1 MVNNH
6 PPEKIRFKVG
16 DIYNNAIGQY
26 KILFLS
32 DSTMQVEYSDGTI
45 STLTISV
52 QQRIVSRAMR
62 EADIRMLAEA
72 KEKNRKNGLLQCEK
86 LIWNKVGSQR
96 TTENSNT

>member
-16 DIYNNAIGQY
+16 DIYSNAIGQY
-26 KILFLS
+26 KILSLS

-45 STLTISV
+45 STLAISV

-62 EADIRMLAEA
+62 EADIRMLAEV
-72 KEKNRKNGLLQCEK
+72 KERDRKQLAPAMRKADMEQG
-86 LIWNKVGSQR
+86 WFPADH
-96 TTENSNT
+96 

>member
-1 MVNNH
+1 M
-6 PPEKIRFKVG
+6 KFKVDG
-16 DIYNNAIGQY
+16 IYSNGIGQY
-26 KILFLS
+26 KILSLS

-72 KEKNRKNGLLQCEK
+72 KERDRQKRAPAMRKADMEQG
-86 LIWNKVGSQR
+86 WFPADH
-96 TTENSNT
+96 

>member
-1 MVNNH
+1 VVNNQ

-26 KILFLS
+26 KILSLS
-32 DSTMQVEYSDGTI
+32 DSTMQVKYSDGTI

-72 KEKNRKNGLLQCEK
+72 KERDRKKRAPAMRKADMEQG
-86 LIWNKVGSQR
+86 WFPADH
-96 TTENSNT
+96 

>member
-16 DIYNNAIGQY
+16 DIYSNAIGQY
-26 KILFLS
+26 KILSLS

-52 QQRIVSRAMR
+52 QQRVVSRAMR
-62 EADIRMLAEA
+62 EADIRMLAEV
-72 KEKNRKNGLLQCEK
+72 KERDRTKWAPTMRKADMEQG
-86 LIWNKVGSQR
+86 WFPADH
-96 TTENSNT
+96 

>member
-16 DIYNNAIGQY
+16 DIYSNAIGQY
-26 KILFLS
+26 KILSLS

-72 KEKNRKNGLLQCEK
+72 KERDRKKRAPAMRKADMEQG
-86 LIWNKVGSQR
+86 WFPADH
-96 TTENSNT
+96 

>member
-16 DIYNNAIGQY
+16 DIYSNAIGQY
-26 KILFLS
+26 KILSLS

-52 QQRIVSRAMR
+52 QQRVVSRAMR
-62 EADIRMLAEA
+62 EADIRMLAEV
-72 KEKNRKNGLLQCEK
+72 KERDRKQLAPAMRKADMEQG
-86 LIWNKVGSQR
+86 WFPADH
-96 TTENSNT
+96 

>member
-16 DIYNNAIGQY
+16 DIYSNAIRQY
-26 KILFLS
+26 KILSIS

-52 QQRIVSRAMR
+52 QQRIVSRAMS
-62 EADIRMLAEA
+62 EADIRMLAEV
-72 KEKNRKNGLLQCEK
+72 KERDRKKRAPAMRKADMEQG
-86 LIWNKVGSQR
+86 WFPADH
-96 TTENSNT
+96 

>member
-16 DIYNNAIGQY
+16 DIYSNAIGQY
-26 KILFLS
+26 KILSLS

-52 QQRIVSRAMR
+52 QQRVVSRAMR

-72 KEKNRKNGLLQCEK
+72 KERDRKQWAPAMRKADMEQG
-86 LIWNKVGSQR
+86 WFPADH
-96 TTENSNT
+96 

>member
-1 MVNNH
+1 MVNNQ

-16 DIYNNAIGQY
+16 DIYSNAIGQY
-26 KILFLS
+26 KILSLS

-62 EADIRMLAEA
+62 EADIRMLAEV
-72 KEKNRKNGLLQCEK
+72 KERDRKKRATAMRKADMEQG
-86 LIWNKVGSQR
+86 WFRSDH
-96 TTENSNT
+96 

>member
-16 DIYNNAIGQY
+16 DIYSNAIGQY
-26 KILFLS
+26 KILSLS

-62 EADIRMLAEA
+62 EADIRMLAEV
-72 KEKNRKNGLLQCEK
+72 KERDRKQLAPAMRKADMEQG
-86 LIWNKVGSQR
+86 WFPADH
-96 TTENSNT
+96 

>member
-16 DIYNNAIGQY
+16 DIYSNAIGQY
-26 KILFLS
+26 KILSLS

-52 QQRIVSRAMR
+52 QQRVVSRAMR
-62 EADIRMLAEA
+62 EADIRMLAEV
-72 KEKNRKNGLLQCEK
+72 KERDQTKWAPAMRKADMEQG
-86 LIWNKVGSQR
+86 WFPADH
-96 TTENSNT
+96 

>member
-16 DIYNNAIGQY
+16 DIYSNAIGQY
-26 KILFLS
+26 KILSLS

-72 KEKNRKNGLLQCEK
+72 KERDRKKWAPAMRKADMEQG
-86 LIWNKVGSQR
+86 WF
-96 TTENSNT
+96 TADH

>member
-16 DIYNNAIGQY
+16 DIYSNAIGQY
-26 KILFLS
+26 KILSLS

-72 KEKNRKNGLLQCEK
+72 KERDRKQLAPAMRKADMEQG
-86 LIWNKVGSQR
+86 WFPADH
-96 TTENSNT
+96 

>member
-16 DIYNNAIGQY
+16 DIYSNAIGQY
-26 KILFLS
+26 KILSLS

-62 EADIRMLAEA
+62 EADIRMLAEVKERDRKKMGSCNA
-72 KEKNRKNGLLQCEK
+72 K
-86 LIWNKVGSQR
+86 S
-96 TTENSNT
+96 

>member
-16 DIYNNAIGQY
+16 DIYSNAIGQY
-26 KILFLS
+26 KILSLS

-45 STLTISV
+45 SALTISV

-62 EADIRMLAEA
+62 EADIRMLAEV
-72 KEKNRKNGLLQCEK
+72 KERDRKKRAPAMRKADMEQD
-86 LIWNKVGSQR
+86 WF
-96 TTENSNT
+96 TADH

>member
-16 DIYNNAIGQY
+16 DIYSNAIGQY
-26 KILFLS
+26 KILSLS

-52 QQRIVSRAMR
+52 QQRVVSRVVSRAMR
-62 EADIRMLAEA
+62 EADIRMLAEV
-72 KEKNRKNGLLQCEK
+72 KERDQKKWAPAMRKADMEQG
-86 LIWNKVGSQR
+86 WFPADH
-96 TTENSNT
+96 